1 MVYKLFVKTSTGSGV
16 VLNQS
21 SENLKEG
28 NFIYHLK
35 TIFGVHIYLICN

>member
-28 NFIYHLK
+28 KFIHYLK
-35 TIFGVHIYLICN
+35 TIFGVYIYLISN